1 MRESILLYPS
11 IPLHIYEK
19 FVFPQT
25 IPSDQPKLSSAFM
38 GQSAPIMSILCL
50 DLVVISDFPTSL
62 PATKLEPPMKFL
74 IISKII
80 ENGL

>member
-1 MRESILLYPS
+1 
-11 IPLHIYEK
+11 
-19 FVFPQT
+19 
-25 IPSDQPKLSSAFM
+25 
-38 GQSAPIMSILCL
+38 LCL
-50 DLVVISDFPTSL
+50 DLVVISNLPTSL